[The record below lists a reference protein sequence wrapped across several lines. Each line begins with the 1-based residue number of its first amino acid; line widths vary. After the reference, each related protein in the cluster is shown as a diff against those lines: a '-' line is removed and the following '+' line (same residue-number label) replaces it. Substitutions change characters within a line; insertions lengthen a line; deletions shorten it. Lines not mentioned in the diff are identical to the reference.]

1 MPNFLGVDDQE
12 TVALMRSAVNN
23 DRAADYTE
31 LLIAA
36 EIGCDK
42 VEEICGPILA
52 TARTETVAAG
62 RSAILSARVASITS
76 IVGGDVADWQAAG
89 QLLTRADGAAW
100 SSSLTVTYQTGSA
113 QAPGWAKAAALA
125 IARQYWRGKLTAAPG
140 SESPT
145 GTGFL
150 IPNQA
155 RELMADHALLPAG
168 FA

>member
-1 MPNFLGVDDQE
+1 MTYLGTDQE
-12 TVALMRSAVNN
+12 TVALMRTALNN
-23 DRAADYTE
+23 DRPADTAE

-52 TARTETVAAG
+52 TSRTETVAAG
-62 RSAILSARVASITS
+62 RSAILSARVASLTS
-76 IVGGDVADWQAAG
+76 VSAGDVAEYSTVG
-89 QLLTRADGAAW
+89 QLLTRTDGAAW
-100 SSSLTVTYQTGSA
+100 SSPLTITYLTGSA
-113 QAPGWAKAAALA
+113 TVPAWAKAAALA
-125 IARQYWRGKLTAAPG
+125 IARQYWRGKITAAPG

-150 IPNQA
+150 VPNQA
-155 RELMADHALLPAG
+155 RELMADHELIPDG